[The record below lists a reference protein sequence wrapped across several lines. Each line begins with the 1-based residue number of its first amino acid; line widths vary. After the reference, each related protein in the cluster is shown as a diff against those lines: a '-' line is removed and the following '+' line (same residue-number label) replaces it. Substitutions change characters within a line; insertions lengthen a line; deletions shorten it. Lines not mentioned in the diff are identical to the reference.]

1 MLRCSGVLFC
11 ARVCLAGWFFL
22 AGNVWAGTASVV
34 WAQLMQGQVGR
45 TERVE
50 LFRISGSNTI
60 GAHLA
65 PDLVAGFLQTEGLQR
80 VEVTPL
86 AENAVVVSGVW
97 TQGERRL
104 KVVVPVQAHGSS
116 TGFQAL
122 AAGSADVAASS
133 RRARPEE
140 LVAIGGDTGLSAQEQ
155 REHVVAIDGLAII
168 VHPANPVQALTV
180 AQIRE
185 VFSGR
190 IRNWSELGGNA
201 GAIALHA
208 RDDKSGTFDTFDQLV
223 LQGARLA
230 PAARRYESN
239 ERLAEAVLGSEAAL
253 GFVPLAAVGGA
264 KALAVADGAAQTLA
278 PSSLS
283 IATEDYPLSRR
294 LYLYTQSAEQRPPV
308 LDSFLSYAQSN
319 AGQQVVADSGFVAQS
334 LHPVAAVASDS
345 RLDGWQRLNMNIRF
359 EDGSSA
365 LDSKAQLDVQRLSRF
380 LAEPTRQ
387 DMQVKLV
394 GYSRLDN
401 ATPAGLSRLRAQN
414 VRWSLRQQGV
424 DNKVATLA
432 GGDTTV
438 ADAAS
443 RNVDRNRRV
452 EVWVR

>member
-11 ARVCLAGWFFL
+11 ARVCLLGCFFL
-22 AGNVWAGTASVV
+22 AGNVWAGTAPVV

-65 PDLVAGFLQTEGLQR
+65 PDLVAGFLQAEGLQR

-133 RRARPEE
+133 RRVRPEE
-140 LVAIGGDTGLSAQEQ
+140 LAAVGGDAGLLAQEQ

-180 AQIRE
+180 AQIRD

-230 PAARRYESN
+230 AAQRYESN
-239 ERLAEAVLGSEAAL
+239 ERLAEAVLGSETAL

-264 KALAVADGAAQTLA
+264 KPLAVADGAAQTLA

-283 IATEDYPLSRR
+283 VATEDYPLSRR
-294 LYLYTQSAEQRPPV
+294 HAKCGTAPTATG
-308 LDSFLSYAQSN
+308 FLSGLCPVQCGP
-319 AGQQVVADSGFVAQS
+319 AGGGRQRIRGAVAASGGRCGSGFQS
-334 LHPVAAVASDS
+334 GGLAAPEHEYPV
-345 RLDGWQRLNMNIRF
+345 
-359 EDGSSA
+359 
-365 LDSKAQLDVQRLSRF
+365 
-380 LAEPTRQ
+380 
-387 DMQVKLV
+387 
-394 GYSRLDN
+394 
-401 ATPAGLSRLRAQN
+401 
-414 VRWSLRQQGV
+414 
-424 DNKVATLA
+424 
-432 GGDTTV
+432 
-438 ADAAS
+438 
-443 RNVDRNRRV
+443 
-452 EVWVR
+452 

>member
-11 ARVCLAGWFFL
+11 ARVCLLGCFFL
-22 AGNVWAGTASVV
+22 AGNVWAGAAPVV

-97 TQGERRL
+97 TQGEQRL

-133 RRARPEE
+133 RRVRPEE
-140 LVAIGGDTGLSAQEQ
+140 LAAVGGDAGLLAQEQ

-180 AQIRE
+180 AQIRD

-230 PAARRYESN
+230 AAQRYESN
-239 ERLAEAVLGSEAAL
+239 ERLAEAVLGSETAL

-264 KALAVADGAAQTLA
+264 KPLAVADGAAQTLA

-283 IATEDYPLSRR
+283 VATEDYPLSRR
-294 LYLYTQSAEQRPPV
+294 LYLYTQSAAQRPPL
-308 LDSFLSYAQSN
+308 LDSFLVYVQSN

-334 LHPVAAVASDS
+334 LHPVAAVAPDS
-345 RLDGWQRLNMNIRF
+345 SLEGWQRLNMNIRF

-380 LAEPTRQ
+380 LAEPARQ

-394 GYSRLDN
+394 GYSRLDS
-401 ATPAGLSRLRAQN
+401 ATPARLSRLRAQN
-414 VRWSLRQQGV
+414 VRWSLRQQG
-424 DNKVATLA
+424 
-432 GGDTTV
+432 GG
-438 ADAAS
+438 
-443 RNVDRNRRV
+443 
-452 EVWVR
+452 